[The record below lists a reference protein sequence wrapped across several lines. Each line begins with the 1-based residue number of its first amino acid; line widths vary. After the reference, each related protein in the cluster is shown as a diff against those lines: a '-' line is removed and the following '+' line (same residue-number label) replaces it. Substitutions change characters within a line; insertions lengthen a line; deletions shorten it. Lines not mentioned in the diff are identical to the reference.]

1 MLDQAKRQRDAAREI
16 FLRALQATTVDA
28 AVERGVRCEG
38 NTLLIAERA
47 FDLDRYSEARIVSIG
62 KAGATMFDA
71 IDVLLP
77 LRLKRSAVVSAPA
90 PPQRMSADV
99 QYFRGG
105 HPEPNAASIAAAHA
119 ALDAMT
125 GCADDALVL
134 FLISGGA
141 SAMCELPLSDSITLD
156 DLVLLNRLLIGSG
169 ASIAEVNCV
178 RKHLSRVKG
187 GRLAALAGAREKITL
202 LVSDVP
208 KDSLDALGS
217 GPSLPDKSTVADCL
231 EVLARYSL
239 RERLPASMRQCID
252 DGLEESPKDEHLA
265 FRNATTAVL
274 LENGTFLEE
283 AARGAIALGYN
294 VHVDCSCDDWD
305 YADAAEYLLS
315 KLDGLRETGE
325 KICLLSGG
333 EVTVRLPE
341 VHGVGGRNLQ
351 FCLYCAAQEL
361 SLGTTVL
368 SAGTDGADGNS
379 EAAGAV
385 VDATTKL
392 RGEQIGLHIGAYL
405 RGFDAYR
412 YLAPLGYAIATGPTG
427 NNLRDVRMLLWE
439 DPGSE
444 SGG

>member
-1 MLDQAKRQRDAAREI
+1 MLDQAKRQRDAARDI
-16 FLRALQATTVDA
+16 FLRALRATTVAA
-28 AVERGVRCEG
+28 AVECGVRCEG

-47 FDLDRYSEARIVSIG
+47 YDLDRYSEACIVSIG

-71 IDVLLP
+71 IDALLSMT
-77 LRLKRSAVVSAPA
+77 LKRRAVVSAPA

-99 QYFRGG
+99 LYFYGG
-105 HPEPNAASIAAAHA
+105 HPEPNEASVAAAQA
-119 ALDAMT
+119 ALDAVT
-125 GCADDALVL
+125 HCADDALVL

-141 SAMCELPLSDSITLD
+141 SAMCELPLSDSVTLD

-187 GRLAALAGAREKITL
+187 GRLAAHAGARDKITL

-208 KDSLDALGS
+208 DNALDVLGS
-217 GPSLPDKSTVADCL
+217 GPSLPDSSTVADCL
-231 EVLARYSL
+231 EVMARYSL
-239 RERLPASMRQCID
+239 RERLPASIRQCLD
-252 DGLEESPKDEHLA
+252 DGLEESPKAEHVA
-265 FRNATTAVL
+265 FRDSTTAVL
-274 LENGTFLEE
+274 LGNGAFLAETE
-283 AARGAIALGYN
+283 RIAIALGYA
-294 VHVDCSCDDWD
+294 VTVDCSCDDWD
-305 YADAAEYLLS
+305 YEDAANYLLS
-315 KLDGLRETGE
+315 KLDGLRESGK

-341 VHGVGGRNLQ
+341 VHGTGGRNLQ
-351 FCLYCAAQEL
+351 FCLYCAARKIAP
-361 SLGTTVL
+361 GATVL
-368 SAGTDGADGNS
+368 SAGTDGVDGNS
-379 EAAGAV
+379 PVAGAV

-392 RGEQIGLHIGAYL
+392 RGEQIGLHIEDYL

-427 NNLRDVRMLLWE
+427 NNLRDIRMLLWE
-439 DPGSE
+439 DPDSE